1 MPTIGFIDLV
11 LNILIL
17 VAYILVQA
25 RTRQVAQL
33 LIIALILHPYL
44 IKCLHRH

>member
-11 LNILIL
+11 LNVLIL
-17 VAYILVQA
+17 VAYVLVHA

-33 LIIALILHPYL
+33 IVIALILHPYL
-44 IKCLHRH
+44 IKRLHRH